1 MTEVL
6 IIQKPVE
13 RCISFFLF
21 LQCLCHI
28 WKVIFHLTATM
39 HVQALKFQ
47 DLSEK
52 PMATIPFIRFSNQ
65 VFKKMQNE
73 GSKHGSIMSMLKKVF
88 GIYFNVFK
96 VFADTVDN
104 FIKPFFAITV
114 QQEKGEAISLSPLY
128 HFHTLHGQLD
138 TSQAVTAGSS
148 PLHIAGLALG
158 NLSLTTKLRALS
170 SNLSH
175 CIEPEL
181 LMYCSNNCLFCNL
194 FFCLFACLFVCSLA
208 RWT

>member
-6 IIQKPVE
+6 IIQKPVG

-28 WKVIFHLTATM
+28 WKVIFHLVATM
-39 HVQALKFQ
+39 HVQALTFQ

-128 HFHTLHGQLD
+128 HFHTLHGQLN
-138 TSQAVTAGSS
+138 TSRAVTAGSS

-181 LMYCSNNCLFCNL
+181 LMYCSNNC
-194 FFCLFACLFVCSLA
+194 
-208 RWT
+208 